1 MSNISIPIIIIE
13 LKITVPGFIE
23 DLLNNRLNKRSKVNA
38 RITTEPTYAQTYH
51 YGFVKNLNIN
61 IYI

>member
-1 MSNISIPIIIIE
+1 MNNISIPIIIIE

-38 RITTEPTYAQTYH
+38 RITTEPTDPRLDVFIAIE
-51 YGFVKNLNIN
+51 FFAV
-61 IYI
+61 